1 MSEIHYTVLWIPTI
15 FHGHI
20 TSLIEKR
27 NNLKEIGDDLNL
39 DNVEISDG
47 VGRNFCYLDLT
58 LKKAKDDTY
67 PTKRDIWIHVRNVE
81 RISQHNEPAD
91 QILWIGNRE
100 TRNPDYINNVD
111 RLLKLECA
119 SVSRNGLVQ
128 FCYEI
133 PDDFNPAKQTHP
145 LIDKNKKITH
155 AVYHAIKDIFHEHIF
170 HKTEKDS
177 IINPYTNEKE
187 IDIKSDDNPALL
199 YYLGQFETILADSI
213 DQINSIA
220 NRITEFRSVDKGEGL
235 HQALILSQDLLERCV
250 KALGF
255 GVYYQ
260 ALCYSKYN
268 LSFKKESF
276 PGKAKP
282 DISKEKEYY
291 QCAINIENSLNYIR
305 VIEAQYRNFFKVVST
320 FTYLDNQS
328 RMMEAQGNFSLIQHE
343 MKDSVSKLDDFLVRS
358 EKISTTRNI
367 WNTIFAVLSVL
378 LGIIGMIGVV
388 ISLYAPNKD
397 DMDDMIKKQMNM
409 QYEKIDSLMDTKIIL
424 NPDSLK
430 TIPFYQEDSI
440 TPKDQND

>member
-1 MSEIHYTVLWIPTI
+1 MSEIRYTVLWIPTI
-15 FHGHI
+15 FHDHI

-27 NNLKEIGDDLNL
+27 NHLKEIGDDLNL

-58 LKKAKDDTY
+58 LKKAKDDKY

-81 RISQHNEPAD
+81 RISQHNEPTG
-91 QILWIGNRE
+91 QILWVGNRE
-100 TRNPDYINNVD
+100 AGNPGYKKEVD
-111 RLLKLECA
+111 RSLKLTCVGA
-119 SVSRNGLVQ
+119 SRNGLVQ
-128 FCYEI
+128 FSYKI
-133 PDDFNPAKQTHP
+133 PDNFNPRKYTHP

-177 IINPYTNEKE
+177 IIDPYASGKKIN
-187 IDIKSDDNPALL
+187 IKSDDNPALL

-213 DQINSIA
+213 DQMHTTVNEIAQWRSID
-220 NRITEFRSVDKGEGL
+220 NGEGL
-235 HQALILSQDLLERCV
+235 PQALILSRDLLERCV

-282 DISKEKEYY
+282 DIAKEKEYY

-305 VIEAQYRNFFKVVST
+305 VIEAQYRNFFKVAST

-328 RMMEAQGNFSLIQHE
+328 RMMEAQGNFLKIQQE
-343 MKDSVSKLDDFLVRS
+343 MKVAVSKLDKFLVRS
-358 EKISTTRNI
+358 EKISTDRNR
-367 WNTIFAVLSVL
+367 WNTIFAVLSVF
-378 LGIIGMIGVV
+378 LGIIGGIGVMF
-388 ISLYAPNKD
+388 SLKAPTKK
-397 DMDDMIKKQMNM
+397 DMDDMIKKQMNI
-409 QYEKIDSLMDTKIIL
+409 QYEKIDSLMDTKIKS
-424 NPDSLK
+424 NPDSVK
-430 TIPFYQEDSI
+430 TISFY
-440 TPKDQND
+440 